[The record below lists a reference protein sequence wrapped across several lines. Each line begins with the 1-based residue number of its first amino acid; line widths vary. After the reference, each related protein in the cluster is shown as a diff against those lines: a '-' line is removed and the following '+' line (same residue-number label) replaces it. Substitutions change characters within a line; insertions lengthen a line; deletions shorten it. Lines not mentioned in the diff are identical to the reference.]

1 MSKPEKYAPAAWG
14 MVPLVPIVVAL
25 GLGILSADLLGYTPP
40 SYWLIFGGIL
50 SLPVLFGILRPRPG
64 RWYTIVNSGLVLL
77 LVFTFGGWRANTTYP
92 PGKSTFFVKHLQP
105 GDLLSATVTS
115 VRPGRKNLRAQV
127 SVKTLLN
134 DSLGNRA
141 VTGQLLLYLPPD
153 EQATQLK
160 AGTKL
165 VFDGA
170 PSALRPPL
178 NPGVFDLRAYW
189 HRQGIYHQL
198 FLRQAGDW
206 RISGQ
211 AAGSLRARAEGW
223 RRAWFKTFQAHL
235 SGDQLAVAAALVMGK
250 RDLISSEVKSAYT
263 ETGAVHVLAVSG
275 LHVGIIFLL
284 LRFLLVTLMRLDRTR
299 AGRIGVA
306 LLSIVCVW
314 AFALVSGLSPSVQRA
329 AIMFSVLALGG
340 LAYFKS
346 SVFNNLS
353 VAAIIMLAVSP
364 GQLFQVGFQLS
375 FTAIIGIVAF
385 TDHLN
390 RLVYLP
396 GKVLRSAW
404 SAISASTGAQLGTL
418 PLSLLY
424 FKQFP
429 AYFLLSGTIVILFAF
444 ATMMAGLAHG
454 FMAGILGFSTGAKF
468 TGWLLSTI
476 VGWQNA
482 LIFFFQ
488 GLPGALL
495 RITFFDGVAAVLL
508 ALGIG
513 LLAVFLRWRR
523 RTVLL
528 AGGLCFTAMLI
539 WAGTR
544 VQGEV
549 GEGMVTVFHLSR
561 ATLVD
566 FVTPETAFSLGQQPS
581 AENMDWSAGPQRKA
595 FRYTPTVTLSAD
607 QDTTIGSNF
616 TLEDQRFTFQG
627 EYWLI
632 LNGNSP
638 GVAVPSFATVD
649 YCLVV
654 NGFKPSSFPTL
665 PADNTPLLIID
676 GSNPYYRL
684 DEWRELA
691 LERDYPIHITTED
704 GAFIRH

>member
-1 MSKPEKYAPAAWG
+1 M
-14 MVPLVPIVVAL
+14 
-25 GLGILSADLLGYTPP
+25 GYTPP
-40 SYWLIFGGIL
+40 RYWLIFGVIVALL
-50 SLPVLFGILRPRPG
+50 SLFGILRPRPV
-64 RWYTIVNSGLVLL
+64 RWAVILNSTLVLL
-77 LVFTFGGWRANTTYP
+77 LIFTFGGWRTNAAYLP
-92 PGKSTFFVKHLQP
+92 EQSTFFAKHLQP
-105 GDLLSATVTS
+105 DDLLAVTVNNL
-115 VRPGRKNLRAQV
+115 RPGRKNLRAQV
-127 SVKTLLN
+127 SVNALLN

-141 VTGQLLLYLPPD
+141 VTGQMLVYLPPD
-153 EQATQLK
+153 EQSAQLK
-160 AGTKL
+160 AGTQI
-165 VFDGA
+165 VFAGT
-170 PSALRPPL
+170 PSVLRPPL

-189 HRQGIYHQL
+189 HRQGIYHQA
-198 FLRQAGDW
+198 FLRQAEDW

-211 AAGSLRARAEGW
+211 ATGGIRARAESW
-223 RRAWFKTFQAHL
+223 RRAWFKTFQTHL
-235 SGDQLAVAAALVMGK
+235 KGDRLAVAAALVMGK
-250 RDLISSEVKSAYT
+250 RDLITNEVKSAYT

-284 LRFLLVTLMRLDRTR
+284 LRFLLVTLLRLDRTR

-306 LLSIVCVW
+306 LLSIICVC

-353 VAAIIMLAVSP
+353 VAAIVMLAVYP
-364 GQLFQVGFQLS
+364 DQLFQVGFQLS

-385 TDHLN
+385 TNHLN

-429 AYFLLSGTIVILFAF
+429 AYFLLSGTVVILFAF

-454 FMAGILGFSTGAKF
+454 FVAGILGFSVAANF

-495 RITFFDGVAAVLL
+495 RLTFFDSVSALL
-508 ALGIG
+508 LGLGIG

-528 AGGLCFTAMLI
+528 MSGLCFIAMLI

-566 FVTPETAFSLGQQPS
+566 FVTPETAFSLGQQPP
-581 AENMDWSAGPQRKA
+581 AEDIDWSAGPQRKSFHYSPA
-595 FRYTPTVTLSAD
+595 VTLALG
-607 QDTTIGSNF
+607 QDTVIGTGF
-616 TLEDQRFTFQG
+616 MLEDHHLIFQDEHWFILDG
-627 EYWLI
+627 NNQSIDVVAYGTNYFLI
-632 LNGNSP
+632 
-638 GVAVPSFATVD
+638 
-649 YCLVV
+649 V
-654 NGFKPSSFPTL
+654 NGFKPSSFPALSTE
-665 PADNTPLLIID
+665 DKPLLIVD

-684 DEWRELA
+684 PEWRKLA
-691 LERDYPIHITTED
+691 ENRGYSIHVTAED
-704 GAFIRH
+704 GAF

>member
-1 MSKPEKYAPAAWG
+1 
-14 MVPLVPIVVAL
+14 MVIAL
-25 GLGILSADLLGYTPP
+25 GLGILTADIMGYTPP
-40 SYWLIFGGIL
+40 GYWLIFGVIVALL
-50 SLPVLFGILRPRPG
+50 SLFGLLRPRPD
-64 RWYTIVNSGLVLL
+64 RWAIVVNSALALL
-77 LVFTFGGWRANTTYP
+77 LIFAFGGWRANATYLP
-92 PGKSTFFVKHLQP
+92 EQSTFFAKHLQP
-105 GDLLSATVTS
+105 DDLLVVTVNS
-115 VRPGRKNLRAQV
+115 LRPGRKNLRAEV
-127 SVKTLLN
+127 SVNALLN
-134 DSLGNRA
+134 DSGNRA

-153 EQATQLK
+153 EQTAQLK
-160 AGTKL
+160 AGTRL
-165 VFDGA
+165 VFSGI
-170 PSALRPPL
+170 PSSLRPPL

-198 FLRQAGDW
+198 FLRRAGDW

-211 AAGSLRARAEGW
+211 AAGGISARAESW

-235 SGDQLAVAAALVMGK
+235 KGDRLAVAAALVMGK
-250 RDLISSEVKSAYT
+250 RDLITNEVKSAYT

-284 LRFLLVTLMRLDRTR
+284 LRFLLVTLLRLDRTR

-306 LLSIVCVW
+306 LLSIICVC

-340 LAYFKS
+340 LAYFKA

-353 VAAIIMLAVSP
+353 FAAIAMLAVYP
-364 GQLFQVGFQLS
+364 DQLFQVGFQLS

-385 TDHLN
+385 TNHLN

-429 AYFLLSGTIVILFAF
+429 AYFLLSGTVVILFAF

-454 FMAGILGFSTGAKF
+454 FVAGILGVSAAANF
-468 TGWLLSTI
+468 TGWLLNTI

-495 RITFFDGVAAVLL
+495 RLNFFDGVSALLL
-508 ALGIG
+508 AFGIG

-523 RTVLL
+523 RRILL
-528 AGGLCFTAMLI
+528 VSGLCFTAMLI

-566 FVTPETAFSLGQQPS
+566 FVSPEAAFSLGQQPP
-581 AENMDWSAGPQRKA
+581 AEDIDWSAGPQRKA
-595 FRYTPTVTLSAD
+595 FHYSPEVTLRPG
-607 QDTTIGSNF
+607 QDTVIGTNF
-616 TLEDQRFTFQG
+616 TLTDHHFTFRG
-627 EYWLI
+627 ENWLV
-632 LNGNSP
+632 LNGSHHDQD
-638 GVAVPSFATVD
+638 VPNLAETAF
-649 YCLVV
+649 CLIV
-654 NGFKPSSFPTL
+654 NGFKPTSFPAL
-665 PADNTPLLIID
+665 PAGSRTLLIVD

-684 DEWRELA
+684 PEWRKLA
-691 LERDYPIHITTED
+691 KNRGYSIHITAEE
-704 GAFIRH
+704 GAFVKH